1 MYSKIIN
8 PKTGR
13 KVNVNGRLGKSIIRN
28 YIVFV
33 NGGELG
39 GKTKEALRKAGNRQQ
54 YERRVKKLNKIRNM
68 GKSKPVE
75 QTLSEQI
82 KSKITDRQLERRLK
96 TLKL

>member
-39 GKTKEALRKAGNRQQ
+39 KKTKEVVIKADNRRQ

>member
-39 GKTKEALRKAGNRQQ
+39 KKTKEALRKAGNRQQ